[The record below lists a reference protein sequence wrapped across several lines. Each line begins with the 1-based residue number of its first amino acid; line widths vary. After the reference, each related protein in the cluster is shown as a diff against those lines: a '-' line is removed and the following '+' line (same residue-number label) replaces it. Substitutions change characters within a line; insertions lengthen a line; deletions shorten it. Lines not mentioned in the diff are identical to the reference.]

1 MITPVALDQFE
12 ALSRLLGIRSSTVEP
27 SKNFPDLFMTS
38 EMLDCLSQ
46 SMIWRKYA

>member
-1 MITPVALDQFE
+1 
-12 ALSRLLGIRSSTVEP
+12 VEP

-46 SMIWRKYA
+46 SGIWGEKR